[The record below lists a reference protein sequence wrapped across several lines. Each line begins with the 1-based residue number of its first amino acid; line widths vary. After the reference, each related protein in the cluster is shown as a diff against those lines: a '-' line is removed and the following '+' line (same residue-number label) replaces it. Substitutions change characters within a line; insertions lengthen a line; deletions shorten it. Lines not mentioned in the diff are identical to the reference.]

1 MYRVHLQTLCKSV
14 SDLIL
19 STNICYEGSWW
30 KGADAHRGTVST
42 WESGWNNSGWQV
54 AHSCLELA
62 MSATLWRG
70 PVCTI
75 WIYKNLKISLAYLL
89 TKYSVY
95 FEGWGG
101 VNTKGNKRKGKHIL
115 GSTKHTGFRG
125 NCLLQ
130 YVPLCWLNQEDT
142 EKEHE
147 GRIEATTAHLQG
159 KKENPGISV
168 SGKPL
173 LEAKQNL
180 DYNQLFTKQLIGY
193 GVQLLTYHQ
202 KQ

>member
-1 MYRVHLQTLCKSV
+1 MEECRCPQ
-14 SDLIL
+14 
-19 STNICYEGSWW
+19 G
-30 KGADAHRGTVST
+30 HRLYLGKWLKRQRLTCSSLVWSLPCRPPC
-42 WESGWNNSGWQV
+42 E
-54 AHSCLELA
+54 E
-62 MSATLWRG
+62 G
-70 PVCTI
+70 PVCKI

-95 FEGWGG
+95 FEGCVWG
-101 VNTKGNKRKGKHIL
+101 VKTKGNKRKGKHVL

-130 YVPLCWLNQEDT
+130 FVPLCWFNQEDT

-147 GRIEATTAHLQG
+147 GRIEATTSHLQG

-168 SGKPL
+168 WGKPL

-180 DYNQLFTKQLIGY
+180 DYNQLFRKQLIVY